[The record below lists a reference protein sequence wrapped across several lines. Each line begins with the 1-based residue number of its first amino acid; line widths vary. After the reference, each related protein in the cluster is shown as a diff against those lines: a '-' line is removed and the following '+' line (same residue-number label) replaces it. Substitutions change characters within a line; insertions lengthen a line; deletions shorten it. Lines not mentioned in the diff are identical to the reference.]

1 MTAKQLNEQVA
12 GLLNFNQELHGMMDT
27 ICSDGSTLP
36 PMPDAMRKPE
46 HLIHGCLSTTYFV
59 AQQDEQGRLRI
70 YGESNSSVL
79 RGVISEMHYILD
91 AQPAATT
98 NADDI
103 TWHRDTGLMDHLTPQ
118 RQAAVTQ
125 MIERIRVECGR

>member
-27 ICSDGSTLP
+27 LCADGDTLP
-36 PMPDAMRKPE
+36 PMPDAMRTAE
-46 HLIHGCLSTTYFV
+46 HLIHGCISTTWFV
-59 AQQDEQGRLRI
+59 CLQDSAGLLRI

-125 MIERIRVECGR
+125 MLQRIRAAL